1 MFRKVGDNMGNY
13 KIEFVEKVIDSVHGF
28 IPLTEVENEICK
40 LGIFK
45 RSGRIKQLSFAN
57 WVFPGAEHTRY
68 THSLGVM
75 HIIDKMALKLKYTDE
90 KRQILRLAALL
101 HDIGHFP
108 LSHDGEAA
116 YRALEKSKFYDNFD
130 IAEEKQIIKNE
141 IDRICE
147 KVDDIEIYFGNPSS
161 SKFHHEQVTKEII
174 LNNKEI
180 HNVLNNSNCSEF
192 VNLKDICAII
202 TGDIECDNYRI
213 SDMVQL
219 LNSELDAD
227 RIDYMMRDGF
237 FSGTSYG
244 DFGMGLLVDNLT
256 KIKVKGKTVIGIKQQ
271 GIASGDQFLLNRVL
285 SYEQVMYNKRVSSLA
300 LMARR
305 IMQYSISKGYIKS
318 NAEVVKNII
327 ENDFSYLLFTDVSFW
342 NTVEKIYLEHENGN
356 NIDETIFMFCKNLIT
371 NKELKHEAEN
381 EVIFKVTPKFFDKNI
396 KNTKIYKNLENLDS
410 NIPVFL
416 TSDIT
421 KHKPLEIFEKH
432 IEHLPKEEQERL
444 KLNRLMNGITII
456 NDDKTVNLLVD
467 DERSLMSTLYDTKLY
482 LLREYA
488 LN

>member
-1 MFRKVGDNMGNY
+1 MGNY
-13 KIEFVEKVIDSVHGF
+13 KIEFVDKVIDSVHGF
-28 IPLTEVENEICK
+28 ISLTEVEREICK

-90 KRQILRLAALL
+90 KRQILRIAALL

-116 YRALEKSKFYDNFD
+116 YRALEKSKVYSCFN
-130 IAEEKQIIKNE
+130 IAEEKRKIKCEIDKVCDSVNE
-141 IDRICE
+141 I
-147 KVDDIEIYFGNPSS
+147 EIHFGHPSA
-161 SKFHHEQVTKEII
+161 SKFHHEQITKEII
-174 LNNKEI
+174 LNNREI
-180 HNVLNNSNCSEF
+180 HEVLKNSACSDF
-192 VNLKDICAII
+192 INLEDICAII
-202 TGDIECDNYRI
+202 TGDVEYDNYRI

-256 KIKVKGKTVIGIKQQ
+256 KTKVKGKTVIGIKQQ

-300 LMARR
+300 FMARR
-305 IMQYSISKGYIKS
+305 IMQYSISMGYIKS
-318 NAEVVKNII
+318 NDEVIQNILD
-327 ENDFSYLLFTDVSFW
+327 NDFSYLMFTDNTFW
-342 NTVEKIYLEHENGN
+342 NCVEKIYLEHENGEV
-356 NIDETIFMFCKNLIT
+356 IDETIFMFCKNLI
-371 NKELKHEAEN
+371 NNNELRHYLEN
-381 EVIFKVTPKFFDKNI
+381 EVILKANPKFFEENI
-396 KNTKIYKNLENLDS
+396 KKSRIYNNLEQVDEY
-410 NIPVFL
+410 IPVFL
-416 TSDIT
+416 TCEIT
-421 KHKPLEIFEKH
+421 KHKPLYIFEKH
-432 IEHLPKEEQERL
+432 IENLPKEERERL
-444 KLNRLMNGITII
+444 KLNRLMNGIAII
-456 NDDKTVNLLVD
+456 NDNKTVNLLVD
-467 DERSLMSTLYDTKLY
+467 ESGSLMSTLYDTKLY

>member
-1 MFRKVGDNMGNY
+1 MGRY
-13 KIEFVEKVIDSVHGF
+13 KIEFVDKVIDSVHGF
-28 IPLTEVENEICK
+28 IPLTQVEKEICK

-45 RSGRIKQLSFAN
+45 RSGKIKQLSFAN

-75 HIIDKMALKLKYTDE
+75 HIIDKMAVKLKYTDE

-116 YRALEKSKFYDNFD
+116 YRALDKCKVYNKFD
-130 IAEEKQIIKNE
+130 IAEEKQKIKAE
-141 IDRICE
+141 IDYLCE
-147 KVDDIEIYFGNPSS
+147 NRDDIEIYLGTPSK
-161 SKFHHEQVTKEII
+161 SKFHHEQITKEII

-180 HNVLNNSNCSEF
+180 HEILNDSECSDF
-192 VNLKDICAII
+192 INLDDICAII
-202 TGDIECDNYRI
+202 TGDIEHDNYRI
-213 SDMVQL
+213 ADMVQL

-244 DFGMGLLVDNLT
+244 DFGVGLLVDNLA
-256 KIKVKGKTVIGIKQQ
+256 KIKVKGKTIIGIKQQ
-271 GIASGDQFLLNRVL
+271 GIASGDQFLLNRVM

-305 IMQYSISKGYIKS
+305 IVQYGISKGYIKS
-318 NAEVVKNII
+318 NDEVIKNILENDFGYLMYTDISFWNCVKNI
-327 ENDFSYLLFTDVSFW
+327 YTD
-342 NTVEKIYLEHENGN
+342 HEDGKD
-356 NIDETIFMFCKNLIT
+356 IDDTIFMFCKNLIN
-371 NKELKHEAEN
+371 NKELKHDKDN
-381 EVIFKVTPKFFDKNI
+381 EVIFKVSPSFFVENI
-396 KNTKIYKNLENLDS
+396 KKTEIYKTLENKDG

-416 TSDIT
+416 MCEIT
-421 KHKPLEIFEKH
+421 KHKPLELFEKH
-432 IEHLPKEEQERL
+432 IEHLPKGEKERL

-467 DERSLMSTLYDTKLY
+467 DSRSLMSTLHDTKLY
-482 LLREYA
+482 LLRNYSI
-488 LN
+488 N